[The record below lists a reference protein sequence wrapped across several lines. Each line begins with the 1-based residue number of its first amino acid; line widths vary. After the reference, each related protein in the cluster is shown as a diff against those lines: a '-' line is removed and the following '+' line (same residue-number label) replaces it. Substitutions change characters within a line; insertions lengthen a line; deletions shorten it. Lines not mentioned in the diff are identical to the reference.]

1 MNFKRL
7 AGGILL
13 FESVVL
19 VAAGLWLT
27 YEFFAATPK
36 HIAATILE
44 IIFAFGAGA
53 GLYSAGKGVL
63 AGKRFGRSPAIVAN
77 VIALPVGNSIREGGY
92 ALIGFLIMI
101 LAMLTIGSLILEARA
116 SE

>member
-44 IIFAFGAGA
+44 IIFAFGAGV

-77 VIALPVGNSIREGGY
+77 VIALPDRKSTRLNS
-92 ALIGFLIMI
+92 
-101 LAMLTIGSLILEARA
+101 SH
-116 SE
+116 